1 MDHNVRPVP
10 APINAS
16 VTLPRVLLKNEPGEL
31 GAPAGCPPWLR
42 RIVPPSPRRGFGETS
57 TWRLAGDRRVR
68 VPSALAA
75 AGPPP
80 APRTAAPPRATATPG
95 GGGGRRPVQRPPVN
109 PPLFPWGPSPKKFVT
124 PKH

>member
-57 TWRLAGDRRVR
+57 TWRLAGDRRGR
-68 VPSALAA
+68 VPSVLAA
-75 AGPPP
+75 AGSPPP
-80 APRTAAPPRATATPG
+80 PGNSAAPRAPGKPR
-95 GGGGRRPVQRPPVN
+95 GRGAVPLVQPPPCDPPFFPV
-109 PPLFPWGPSPKKFVT
+109 GPALENLW
-124 PKH
+124 

>member
-57 TWRLAGDRRVR
+57 TWRLAGDRRGGIPL
-68 VPSALAA
+68 VPA
-75 AGPPP
+75 AGVSPPP
-80 APRTAAPPRATATPG
+80 APAAVRPGPPGAPRGEGAGP
-95 GGGGRRPVQRPPVN
+95 RLQPPPTE
-109 PPLFPWGPSPKKFVT
+109 PPFSVVVPSPAN
-124 PKH
+124 